1 MRMNVSPHPSFQS
14 VHVQLLITI
23 FLAILLWALYQ
34 RLREVKFFH
43 WWAWAW
49 TSSALFLAA
58 AIKSMQ
64 MGPAWTPL
72 KSALLMAV
80 LIFGILQPLLM
91 ALGGLSWQL
100 PGQSL
105 RKLLWGGVC
114 ATIAVSVLA
123 FAAGYILRVNREVSF
138 SARNL
143 PRTLSMMAALIF
155 CCFVFARQWRKNRSW
170 AALMS
175 GVFCFLYAVN
185 QLSYTIDFV
194 IILRRYF
201 GATQLAP
208 NPFDYVQALFGSPLF
223 FLDLVDICG
232 ICLGMILLLVEQS
245 QLTQRDLEVSERRR
259 LGLAVNNVELQAE
272 IDERHR
278 VESALRA
285 SEERIRHIL
294 QGSPVAMLVAGVS
307 NDRIELANHKYFELF
322 GYRAE
327 EVPGVEEW
335 WPRAYPDPEYRESVK
350 TQWRELMERA
360 NRAPGE
366 SQTMGARAQC
376 KDGIPREIEFHLS
389 RVGDFYLVSFVDLT
403 AHKIADDALRESEAK
418 FRLVA
423 ETAPCAIWIL
433 EGQGLVYVNRYAEIL
448 SGYTREELFS
458 MNPWTL
464 VDPAFRD
471 MNYQRSMARL
481 RGENPEPRYQFKIR
495 TKSGEVRW
503 LDFSGARTQFEG
515 KPAILATAFDI
526 TAIKRAE
533 QELRARNMYLD
544 ALIANSPF
552 GIVTKDEEN
561 RVLFCNRAF
570 EEMFLFSQVELQGK
584 YIDDIIAS
592 HDREEAARMT
602 RATLDG
608 GVVHATAQRRR
619 KDGTLIDVELHGIRI
634 MSGEMFVGAFAI
646 YQDITERRR
655 SEEKLQAL
663 RNRLTRA
670 QEEERSRIARD
681 LHDDIGQRLALLT
694 IDLEQIKLASEKV
707 SAALATEL
715 QMLAR
720 TASEITTDV
729 HNVSR
734 RLHPSQVELLG
745 LAPAL
750 HNFCREF
757 AERNGMKIQFTSAP
771 LTCRLQ
777 DDASLCLFR
786 VAQEAIRN
794 AQKHSGSVLAFVEL
808 EETPGS
814 LRLRI
819 TDQGVGFDPS
829 AADSSQGLGL
839 LSMEERLRSLGGELL
854 VHTSPGSGTCVE
866 ASIPVAQKVPA

>member
-1 MRMNVSPHPSFQS
+1 MNGSPHPSFQS

-34 RLREVKFFH
+34 RMREVKFFH

-49 TSSALFLAA
+49 TCSALFLAA
-58 AIKSMQ
+58 AIESVRTGQ
-64 MGPAWTPL
+64 DWTPS
-72 KSALLMAV
+72 KMALVAAV

-91 ALGGLSWQL
+91 VLGGLSWQV
-100 PGQSL
+100 PGNSL
-105 RKLLWGGVC
+105 RKLFLGGIIG
-114 ATIAVSVLA
+114 TIAVSGLA
-123 FAAGYILRVNREVSF
+123 FAAGYLLRSNPYVSF

-143 PRTLSMMAALIF
+143 PRTLSMMFALVF
-155 CCFVFARQWRKNRSW
+155 CCVVFVRQWRKNRSW

-175 GVFCFLYAVN
+175 GVFCLLYAVN
-185 QLSYTIDFV
+185 QVFYTVDFAEV
-194 IILRRYF
+194 LRKYF
-201 GATQLAP
+201 GAAQVAP
-208 NPFDYVQALFGSPLF
+208 NPFDHVEALLGSPLF
-223 FLDLVDICG
+223 FLDLVHICG
-232 ICLGMILLLVEQS
+232 ICLGMSLLLVEQS

-285 SEERIRHIL
+285 SEERIRQIM
-294 QGSPVAMLVAGVS
+294 QGSPVAMLVSRVP
-307 NDRIELANHKYFELF
+307 DERIELANQKYSELF
-322 GYRAE
+322 GYPAE
-327 EVPGVEEW
+327 DVPGVEEW
-335 WPRAYPDPEYRESVK
+335 WPLAYPDPEYRKSVK
-350 TQWRELMERA
+350 AQWRELVERA
-360 NRAPGE
+360 SRIPGE
-366 SQTMGARAQC
+366 SQVMSARVRC
-376 KDGIPREIEFHLS
+376 KDGASREIEFHVS
-389 RVGDFYLVSFVDLT
+389 RVGDSNLVSFVDLT
-403 AHKIADDALRESEAK
+403 AHKIADDALRESETK

-433 EGQGLVYVNRYAEIL
+433 EGQGLVYVNRHAEIL
-448 SGYTREELFS
+448 SGYTREELLS

-464 VDPAFRD
+464 VDPELRE

-495 TKSGEVRW
+495 TKGGEVRW

-526 TAIKRAE
+526 TAIKSAE
-533 QELRARNMYLD
+533 QELRSRNMYLD

-552 GIVTKDEEN
+552 GIVTKDEDN

-570 EEMFLFSQVELQGK
+570 EEMFLYSQAEMKGR
-584 YIDDIIAS
+584 YIDDIIAP

-602 RATLDG
+602 QATLHG
-608 GVVHATAQRRR
+608 GVTHATAQRRR

-634 MSGEMFVGAFAI
+634 ISGEMFVGAFAI

-655 SEEKLQAL
+655 SEEKLQVL

-707 SAALATEL
+707 GVALAAEL
-715 QMLAR
+715 QLLAR
-720 TASEITTDV
+720 IASEITTDV

-745 LAPAL
+745 LGPAL

-757 AERNGMKIQFTSAP
+757 AERNGMNIQFTCAS

-794 AQKHSGSVLAFVEL
+794 VQKHSGTPHAFVEL

-819 TDQGVGFDPS
+819 TDQGIGFDPV
-829 AADSSQGLGL
+829 AAESSQGLGL
-839 LSMEERLRSLGGELL
+839 LSMEERLRSLGGDFL
-854 VHTSPGSGTCVE
+854 VHSCPGGGTCIE
-866 ASIPVAQKVPA
+866 ASIPVTQKVPA

>member
-1 MRMNVSPHPSFQS
+1 MNGSSHPSFQS

-34 RLREVKFFH
+34 RMREVKFFH

-49 TSSALFLAA
+49 TSSAVFLAA
-58 AIKSMQ
+58 AIESMRIGQ
-64 MGPAWTPL
+64 GWTPR
-72 KSALLMAV
+72 KMALVAAV

-91 ALGGLSWQL
+91 VLGGLSWQV
-100 PGQSL
+100 PGKSL
-105 RKLLWGGVC
+105 RKVFWGGIIG
-114 ATIAVSVLA
+114 TIGVSALA
-123 FAAGYILRVNREVSF
+123 FAAGYWLRSNPYVSF

-143 PRTLSMMAALIF
+143 PRTLSMMLALVY
-155 CCFVFARQWRKNRSW
+155 CCVVFVRQWRKNRSW

-175 GVFCFLYAVN
+175 GVFCLLYAVN
-185 QLSYTIDFV
+185 QVFYTLDFAEV
-194 IILRRYF
+194 LRKYF
-201 GATQLAP
+201 GAAQVAP
-208 NPFDYVQALFGSPLF
+208 NPFDHVEALLGSPLF

-232 ICLGMILLLVEQS
+232 ICLGMSLLLVEQS

-259 LGLAVNNVELQAE
+259 LGLAVNNVGLQAE

-285 SEERIRHIL
+285 SEERIRQIM
-294 QGSPVAMLVAGVS
+294 QGSPVAMLVSRVP
-307 NDRIELANHKYFELF
+307 DERIELANQKYSELF
-322 GYRAE
+322 GYPAE
-327 EVPGVEEW
+327 DVPGVEDW
-335 WPRAYPDPEYRESVK
+335 WPLAYPDPEYRQSVK
-350 TQWRELMERA
+350 AQWRELVERA
-360 NRAPGE
+360 GRIPGE
-366 SQTMGARAQC
+366 SQVMSARVRC
-376 KDGIPREIEFHLS
+376 KDGASREIEFHVS
-389 RVGDFYLVSFVDLT
+389 RVGDSNLVSFVDLT
-403 AHKIADDALRESEAK
+403 AHKIADDALRESETK

-448 SGYTREELFS
+448 SGYTREELLS

-464 VDPAFRD
+464 VDPELRD

-495 TKSGEVRW
+495 TKGGEVRW

-533 QELRARNMYLD
+533 QELRSRNMYLD

-552 GIVTKDEEN
+552 GIVTKDEDN
-561 RVLFCNRAF
+561 HVLFCNRAF
-570 EEMFLFSQVELQGK
+570 EEMFLYSQAEMQGK
-584 YIDDIIAS
+584 YIDDIIAP
-592 HDREEAARMT
+592 HDHEEAARMT
-602 RATLDG
+602 QATLHG
-608 GVVHATAQRRR
+608 GVTHATAQRRR

-707 SAALATEL
+707 SVALAAEL
-715 QMLAR
+715 QLLAR
-720 TASEITTDV
+720 IASEITTDV

-745 LAPAL
+745 LGPAL

-757 AERNGMKIQFTSAP
+757 AERNGMNIQFTSAP

-794 AQKHSGSVLAFVEL
+794 VQKHSGTPHAFVEL
-808 EETPGS
+808 EEMPGS

-819 TDQGVGFDPS
+819 TDQGIGFDPV
-829 AADSSQGLGL
+829 AAESSQGLGL
-839 LSMEERLRSLGGELL
+839 LSMEERLRSLGGDLL
-854 VHTSPGSGTCVE
+854 VHSCLGGGTCIE
-866 ASIPVAQKVPA
+866 ASIPVTQKVPA